1 MGLACGNY
9 FLYSKY
15 YPKKVSRPAML
26 NKFFDS
32 LEITPNHIKIF
43 LITFIAM
50 SVMVFLRNI
59 GFHSPLGFF
68 SLDK

>member
-1 MGLACGNY
+1 MCVYIGIARENY

-15 YPKKVSRPAML
+15 PAML

-43 LITFIAM
+43 LITFVAM
-50 SVMVFLRNI
+50 SVMVFLRNV
-59 GFHSPLGFF
+59 GVHFPLGFL